1 MNNNQTRQGQTV
13 DLPRPDV
20 LMRLAVSDSGFVFD
34 PVTGNSFTV
43 NGSGLAILRRLQQ
56 PEATLHGAI
65 DSLCEEFAVEPMAA
79 ERDVIEFANLLRNAF
94 K

>member
-1 MNNNQTRQGQTV
+1 MDNNHRQGQTV
-13 DLPRPDV
+13 DLPRAEV
-20 LMRLAVSDSGFVFD
+20 LMRLALSDSGFVFD

-56 PEATLHGAI
+56 QGTDLAGTVA
-65 DSLCEEFAVEPMAA
+65 SLCEEFDVEARAA